1 MPQMIPSKKFIATE
15 KKPIE
20 FFQRE
25 IPIAFNTACEN
36 FGYSDPESMTQ
47 SNFNACLMYI
57 SESVIQKYCLKKPVT
72 ETVYANSSYDIEL
85 LNGLLDIYIGLCYR
99 YSKMISV
106 YGYCLM
112 CNIQSYVLTQWEID
126 KAKSATPEYKRFLK
140 KLEQAAEESKRSL
153 LIEKGRNPVGVLALL
168 NHDNGYNLP
177 GVSKETAAPRL
188 SAREI
193 REKMG
198 LLSDKSGSDTDT
210 P

>member
-57 SESVIQKYCLKKPVT
+57 SESVIQKYSLKEQVDT
-72 ETVYANSSYDIEL
+72 NIYSSNKYDIHL
-85 LNGLLDIYIGLCYR
+85 LNSILDIYIALCYR
-99 YSKMISV
+99 YSKMVSIF
-106 YGYCLM
+106 GFCLL
-112 CNIQSYVLTQWEID
+112 CNIQMTLLQLWASGE
-126 KAKSATPEYKRFLK
+126 KRSGTPEAVQFTK

-177 GVSKETAAPRL
+177 GVSKETSAPRL

-193 REKMG
+193 RAKMG
-198 LLSDKSGSDTDT
+198 LLTDNNKPENDT

>member
-20 FFQRE
+20 FFQKE
-25 IPIAFNTACEN
+25 IPIAFRTACEN
-36 FGYSDPESMTQ
+36 FGYTDPENMTQ
-47 SNFNACLMYI
+47 SNFNACLMFI
-57 SESVIQKYCLKKPVT
+57 SDTVIQKYCLKKPVT
-72 ETVYANSSYDIEL
+72 NIVYSNSSYDIDL
-85 LNGLLDIYIGLCYR
+85 LNGLLDIYISLCYR

-106 YGYCLM
+106 YGFCLF
-112 CNIQSYVLTQWEID
+112 CNIQPYVFTQWEID
-126 KAKSATPEYKRFLK
+126 KAKSTTPEHKQFLK

-198 LLSDKSGSDTDT
+198 LLSDKNGSDIDT

>member
-15 KKPIE
+15 KKPIA
-20 FFQRE
+20 FFQKE
-25 IPIAFNTACEN
+25 IPLAFESACKN
-36 FGYSDPESMTQ
+36 FGYTDPESMTQ
-47 SNFNACLMYI
+47 SNFNACLMFI
-57 SESVIQKYCLKKPVT
+57 SDTVIQKYCLKKPVT
-72 ETVYANSSYDIEL
+72 DIVYSNSSYDIDL
-85 LNGLLDIYIGLCYR
+85 LNGLLDIYISLCYR

-106 YGYCLM
+106 YGFCLL
-112 CNIQSYVLTQWEID
+112 CNIQLQVLTQWESDIT
-126 KAKSATPEYKRFLK
+126 KSITPENKQLVKRL
-140 KLEQAAEESKRSL
+140 QAAAEESKRSL

-177 GVSKETAAPRL
+177 GVSKETSAPRL

-198 LLSDKSGSDTDT
+198 LLSDKSNSETDT